1 MPSNLRPFLVSLS
14 LLHVLALE
22 AQTSR
27 EIAKSAFLSSVFI
40 EVMDRYG
47 KPLALGSGFVVS
59 PSLIA
64 TNLHVIQGAA
74 KARVNLV
81 GSKTIF
87 SSSTVK
93 AVDPVNDLALLQV
106 PGLLAPSL
114 VLSPET
120 PEVGDRVYAVGNPKG
135 LQGTLS
141 DGLVSAFRDFKTR
154 KLIQISAPISPG
166 SSGGPVL
173 NEKGEVL
180 GMAVGTIED
189 GQNLNFAI
197 PSGALSDL
205 MVRKS
210 APVEMTSLKITRENK
225 NAHLVHAVEGIQIAH
240 FTWNKIHDWTTED
253 FDLQFVVRNLTN
265 TPVKKILIVILLSDR
280 QGAPVASCETEAGW
294 GTNKYGESI
303 FPHAAMSYSVRFSAF
318 DKSLTKSIQYRVLSY
333 VAE

>member
-1 MPSNLRPFLVSLS
+1 MPSNLRPFLVTLS
-14 LLHVLALE
+14 LLHVLALQ

-40 EVMDRYG
+40 EVMDKHG

-74 KARVNLV
+74 TARVNLV

-87 SSSTVK
+87 ASSTVK

-114 VLSPET
+114 VLSPEA
-120 PEVGDRVYAVGNPKG
+120 PEIGDRVYAVGNPKG

-141 DGLVSAFRDFKTR
+141 DGLVSAFREFKTR

-180 GMAVGTIED
+180 GVAVGTIED

-205 MVRKS
+205 MGRKS
-210 APVEMTSLKITRENK
+210 APVEMNSLKIARENT
-225 NAHLVHAVEGIQIAH
+225 NARLTPAVEGIQIAH
-240 FTWNKIHDWTTED
+240 FTWGKNDGRYSVD
-253 FDLQFVVRNLTN
+253 DLQFVIRNLTN
-265 TPVKKILIVILLSDR
+265 TTIKEIKIVILLLDK
-280 QGAPVASCETEAGW
+280 QGAPVASWDNGS
-294 GTNKYGESI
+294 GLFGMSI
-303 FPHAAMSYSVRFSAF
+303 SPHSAKSSSARFSVF
-318 DKSLTKSIQYRVLSY
+318 EKSLTRSIQYRVLSY